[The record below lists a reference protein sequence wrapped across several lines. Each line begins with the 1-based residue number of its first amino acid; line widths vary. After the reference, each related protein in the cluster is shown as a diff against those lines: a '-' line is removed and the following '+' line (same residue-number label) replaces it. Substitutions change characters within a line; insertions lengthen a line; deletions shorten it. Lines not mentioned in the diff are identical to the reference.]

1 MDARFALTRRG
12 LLAAGGVALVGAA
25 SGCATSSPTEGQP
38 AARSV
43 TPELVTVD
51 FDGDHQPGVQTPAP
65 LLTTFIG
72 MDLRSPSQDDLR
84 ALLMLASDDARR
96 LMAGHPALADTEP
109 ENAAM
114 PESLTVAIG
123 FGRPLFTKLGLPIPD
138 QLPEIPAFSTDA
150 LQPQWGQTDLVV
162 QIGSD
167 SPLALQHAQRM
178 ISKDLASLAQVV
190 WVQEGFR
197 GALVGDGD
205 SMRNLMGQVD
215 GTVNPREERDFDSVV
230 WIDEGP
236 EWIKGGTVL
245 VLRRIRMLLDT
256 WDILDP
262 DAKALVTG
270 RRMDTGAPLGGE
282 REDDPIDLAQVDGRG
297 LPVIPSQSHVAV
309 AHQGGEQIL
318 RRPFNYTLHNAD
330 GSNDAGLLF
339 AAYMKDPATSFIPLQ
354 RRISELDS
362 MNLWVEPIGSA
373 AYVYPRGC
381 EAGSYLAA
389 GLLGEETV

>member
-1 MDARFALTRRG
+1 MDSRFAMTRRG

-25 SGCATSSPTEGQP
+25 SGCAAPSLTTSQLPVE
-38 AARSV
+38 SV
-43 TPELVTVD
+43 DLATVA
-51 FDGDHQPGVQTPAP
+51 FDGEHQPGIDTPAP

-72 MDLRSPSQDDLR
+72 MDLLSQSQEDLQ
-84 ALLMLASDDARR
+84 ALAMLVSDDARR
-96 LMAGHPALADTEP
+96 LMAGQPALADTEP
-109 ENAAM
+109 ENAAE

-123 FGRPLFTKLGLPIPD
+123 FGRPLFEKLGIPIPD
-138 QLPEIPAFSTDA
+138 QLPEIPAFATDA
-150 LQPQWGQTDLVV
+150 LEPQWGQTDLIF

-167 SPLALQHAQRM
+167 SPLALQHAHRM
-178 ISKDLASLAQVV
+178 ISKDTASLAETV

-215 GTVNPREERDFDSVV
+215 GTVNPRERRDFESVV
-230 WIDEGP
+230 WIDQGP
-236 EWIKGGTVL
+236 QWVRGGTVL

-262 DAKALVTG
+262 DARGLVTG
-270 RRMDTGAPLGGE
+270 RRMDNGAPLGGE

-318 RRPFNYTLHNAD
+318 RRPFNYTLYNSD
-330 GSNDAGLLF
+330 GSSDAGLLF
-339 AAYMKDPATSFIPLQ
+339 AAYMNDPATSFIPLQ

-373 AYVYPRGC
+373 AYIYPRGC
-381 EAGSYLAA
+381 EEGSYLAA
-389 GLLGEETV
+389 ALFGDDAA

>member
-1 MDARFALTRRG
+1 MDSRFAMTRRG
-12 LLAAGGVALVGAA
+12 LLAAGGVAFVGAA
-25 SGCATSSPTEGQP
+25 SGCAAPSLTTSPSAVAP
-38 AARSV
+38 ADLASV
-43 TPELVTVD
+43 A
-51 FDGDHQPGVQTPAP
+51 FDGRHQPGIQTPAP
-65 LLTTFIG
+65 LLTTFVG
-72 MDLRSPSQDDLR
+72 MDLLSQSRDDLR
-84 ALLMLASDDARR
+84 SLLVLVSDDARR
-96 LMAGHPALADTEP
+96 LMAGQPALADTEP
-109 ENAAM
+109 ENATQ

-123 FGRPLFTKLGLPIPD
+123 FGRPLFEKLGIPIPG

-150 LQPQWGQTDLVV
+150 LEPQWAQTDVIL

-167 SPLALQHAQRM
+167 SPLALQHAHRM
-178 ISKDLASLAQVV
+178 ISKDTASLAQTV

-215 GTVNPREERDFDSVV
+215 GTVNPREQRDFDSVV
-230 WIDEGP
+230 WIDDGP
-236 EWIKGGTVL
+236 DWLRGGTVL

-270 RRMDTGAPLGGE
+270 RRMDNGAPLGVE

-309 AHQGGEQIL
+309 AHQGGERIL
-318 RRPFNYTLHNAD
+318 RRPFNYTLHNSD
-330 GSNDAGLLF
+330 GTNDAGLLF
-339 AAYMKDPATSFIPLQ
+339 ASYMKDPATSFIPLQ
-354 RRISELDS
+354 QRISELDS

-373 AYVYPRGC
+373 SYIYPRGC
-381 EAGSYLAA
+381 EADSYLAA
-389 GLLGEETV
+389 DLFGDGAA